1 MTSATGICNLAL
13 RELGAS
19 TILSLDDECEEAR
32 ICSLYYPQ
40 VRDME
45 LREYFWSFAEKQAIL
60 AASTVAPAFDFTT
73 QYPLPADFIRL
84 IPNKHLESLNSDY
97 KIMGGMILTNST
109 GPLKISYI
117 SRLEDTEKYDA
128 MFVDTVSLRLASKI
142 CMRIT
147 QNSNRKQELIQECKE
162 SRIRAVNANALE
174 KPIAYAQDGDFVN
187 VRY

>member
-1 MTSATGICNLAL
+1 
-13 RELGAS
+13 
-19 TILSLDDECEEAR
+19 
-32 ICSLYYPQ
+32 
-40 VRDME
+40 
-45 LREYFWSFAEKQAIL
+45 
-60 AASTVAPAFDFTT
+60 
-73 QYPLPADFIRL
+73 
-84 IPNKHLESLNSDY
+84 
-97 KIMGGMILTNST
+97 
-109 GPLKISYI
+109 
-117 SRLEDTEKYDA
+117 